1 MTSQELMNP
10 SLRCPPLHVISLP
23 RRFVVDNNMLI
34 DLQTGRLISYFGQ
47 EADVTVPESVVKI
60 GVQAF
65 CGCKSLRRVFLPDT
79 VKYIEDFAFKGCTSL
94 QHIQFSA
101 SLRGIGSCAFLNC
114 KSLKEIHL
122 PKSVSHVSRWAFWLY
137 DPKNNVFSTLSI
149 TDGGHYVL
157 WK

>member
-23 RRFVVDNNMLI
+23 RGFIVDNNMLI

-47 EADVTVPESVVKI
+47 EADVTVPDSVVKI

-65 CGCKSLRRVFLPDT
+65 SGCKSLRRVFLPDT

-137 DPKNNVFSTLSI
+137 NPKNNVYSAVSVTG
-149 TDGGHYVL
+149 GGHYEL